1 MLCPSCQR
9 SIPDNSPF
17 CPVCGHRVS
26 RSVPPT
32 APAPSESCATPSAA
46 PSSSTSSH
54 GPDRPA
60 FSGGGM
66 TGLVILSFLVPIV
79 GWIVGGTNLKYPA
92 RKSQAGLLTGV
103 ATVAFFAYFLGGLQ

>member
-1 MLCPSCQR
+1 
-9 SIPDNSPF
+9 
-17 CPVCGHRVS
+17 
-26 RSVPPT
+26 
-32 APAPSESCATPSAA
+32 
-46 PSSSTSSH
+46 
-54 GPDRPA
+54 
-60 FSGGGM
+60 M